1 MMKYSELKNKGRNE
15 NEKRKQTRRQL
26 TRFFTRQ

>member
-15 NEKRKQTRRQL
+15 NEKRKQTRRQFDG
-26 TRFFTRQ
+26 FFIRQ